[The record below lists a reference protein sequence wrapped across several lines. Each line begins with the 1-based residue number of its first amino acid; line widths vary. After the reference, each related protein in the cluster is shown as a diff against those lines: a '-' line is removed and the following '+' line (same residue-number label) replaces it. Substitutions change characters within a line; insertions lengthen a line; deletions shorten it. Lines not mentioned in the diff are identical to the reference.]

1 MNNFFNFELISKDKN
16 ARLGKLSTAH
26 GEINTPI
33 FMPVGTAATVK
44 AMHLKDVKASGAEII
59 LANTYHLMLR
69 PGQENIRE
77 MGGVRKFMGWD
88 KPLLTDSGG
97 FQIMSL
103 GNLRQVQNDGVTFK
117 SHLDGTK
124 YFLSPNA
131 SLIKPSTFSKTCG
144 LTLMYFLLNYL

>member
-1 MNNFFNFELISKDKN
+1 
-16 ARLGKLSTAH
+16 
-26 GEINTPI
+26 
-33 FMPVGTAATVK
+33 MPVGTAATVK
-44 AMHLKDVKASGAEII
+44 AMHLKDVEAAGAEII

-103 GNLRQVQNDGVTFK
+103 E
-117 SHLDGTK
+117 
-124 YFLSPNA
+124 
-131 SLIKPSTFSKTCG
+131 I
-144 LTLMYFLLNYL
+144 

>member
-1 MNNFFNFELISKDKN
+1 MNNVFNFELISKDKN

-44 AMHLKDVKASGAEII
+44 AMHLKDGEAAGAEII

-103 GNLRQVQNDGVTFK
+103 WNLRQVQNDGVTFK

-124 YFLSPNA
+124 YFLSPKKSTDIQNA
-131 SLIKPSTFSKTCG
+131 LDATITMQ
-144 LTLMYFLLNYL
+144 LD

>member
-1 MNNFFNFELISKDKN
+1 MKNLFNFELLSRDKN
-16 ARLGKLSTAH
+16 ARLGQLSTAH
-26 GEINTPI
+26 GIINTPI

-44 AMHLKDVKASGAEII
+44 AMHLKDVEAAGAEII

-77 MGGVRKFMGWD
+77 MGGVRKFMGWN

-124 YFLSPNA
+124 YFLSQKKITDIQNA
-131 SLIKPSTFSKTCG
+131 LDATITMQLDECI
-144 LTLMYFLLNYL
+144 YFP